1 MFHYQTNLILLL
13 FILLGVGCVGAPPH
27 EDYALASIAIES
39 AKNAGASKFATGYW
53 NKCLTTY
60 KQAQD
65 DFEERHYGEAKAFFI
80 KARVFAEKAE
90 NSARLKRLRSGE
102 VF

>member
-1 MFHYQTNLILLL
+1 
-13 FILLGVGCVGAPPH
+13 
-27 EDYALASIAIES
+27 LASIAIES

-53 NKCLTTY
+53 NKCLTSY
-60 KQAQD
+60 KLAQD
-65 DFEERHYGEAKAFFI
+65 GFEEKHFSEAKAFFI
-80 KARVFAEKAE
+80 KARVYAEKAE